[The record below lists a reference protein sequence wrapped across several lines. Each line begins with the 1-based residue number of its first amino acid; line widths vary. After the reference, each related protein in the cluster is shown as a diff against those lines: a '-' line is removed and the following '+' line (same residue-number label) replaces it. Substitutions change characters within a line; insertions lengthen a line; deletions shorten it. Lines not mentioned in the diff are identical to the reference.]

1 MTYDASSTVAVEPP
15 QLPARLAFT
24 VSPNPSLG
32 DLTASFTLP
41 RAVPRAELVVFDP
54 AGRRVRTLVH
64 GGLDAG
70 EHRIVW
76 DGRADDGTR
85 APAGI
90 FFIRLDTSVG
100 SVARRVLMLR

>member
-1 MTYDASSTVAVEPP
+1 
-15 QLPARLAFT
+15 
-24 VSPNPSLG
+24 VS
-32 DLTASFTLP
+32 
-41 RAVPRAELVVFDP
+41 DP

-90 FFIRLDTSVG
+90 FFMKLDTSVG
-100 SVARRVLMLR
+100 SVARRVLKLK